1 VGRVTVKVPGRP
13 YPVLVGQGALLEL
26 PRLIRGLGTSTAA
39 AVVSD
44 QAVASR
50 WGQPVV
56 EGLIGVGVRAHLFAV
71 EPGETSK
78 SLATLGR
85 VLEFLE
91 DIGLD
96 RSGVVVALGG
106 GTVGDLAGFAAAVWL
121 RGVRCVQVPTTLL
134 AMVDASVGGKSGV
147 NTARTKNAVGAIVQ
161 PEAVVADLA
170 TLSTLPDA
178 EYQAAFAEVVKYAV
192 AMDAELAVEL
202 EHSHRE
208 LLGRKA
214 EVLEPVVTRCVELKA
229 KVVAADEKET
239 GPRAVLNYGH
249 TVGHAVE
256 SASGYSALHG
266 RAVALG
272 MRAAV
277 RIAERTGLC
286 EPSLTS
292 RQDRLL
298 EAFGLPGQLPPVS
311 AESVLKALP
320 RDKKSQGGAPR
331 WVLPREL
338 GRAQVGIQVP
348 DEVVAEVV
356 RCLLP

>member
-1 VGRVTVKVPGRP
+1 LGRVTVQVPGRP

-26 PRLIRGLGTSTAA
+26 PRLVRSLGSSTA

-44 QAVASR
+44 RAVASR
-50 WGQPVV
+50 WAGPVV
-56 EGLIGVGVRAHLFAV
+56 ESLAGAGVRAHTFAV
-71 EPGETSK
+71 EPGEMSK
-78 SLATLGR
+78 SLTTLGN

-91 DIGLD
+91 DIELD

-121 RGVRCVQVPTTLL
+121 RGVRCLQVPTTLL

-161 PEAVVADLA
+161 PVAVVADLA
-170 TLSTLPDA
+170 TLSTLSDA
-178 EYQAAFAEVVKYAV
+178 EYQAAFAEVVKYGV
-192 AMDAELAVEL
+192 AMDADLVGEL
-202 EHSHRE
+202 ERAHPA
-208 LLGRKA
+208 LLARQP
-214 EVLEPVVTRCVELKA
+214 EVLERVVTRCVELKA
-229 KVVAADEKET
+229 EVVAADERET
-239 GPRAVLNYGH
+239 GPRALLNYGH
-249 TVGHAVE
+249 TVGHALE

-272 MRAAV
+272 MRAAA
-277 RIAERTGLC
+277 RIAERSGLC
-286 EPSLTS
+286 EHSLTS

-298 EAFGLPGQLPPVS
+298 EAFALPGQLPPVG
-311 AESVLKALP
+311 AEGVLAALS
-320 RDKKSQGGAPR
+320 RDKKSRAGAPR

-338 GRAQVGIQVP
+338 GRAEFGIAVP
-348 DEVVAEVV
+348 EEVVAEVV